1 MIWFFSDWVDSIIVN
16 LYFVPSISVMFRQVV
31 YSFLFRFIF
40 VLKPLLKKKKRIN
53 NHRKVLFFSSSTSV
67 ALYSLSL
74 LPVSLFLSFI
84 WFTDSPS
91 LSL

>member
-40 VLKPLLKKKKRIN
+40 VLKPLLKKKKN
-53 NHRKVLFFSSSTSV
+53 K
-67 ALYSLSL
+67 
-74 LPVSLFLSFI
+74 
-84 WFTDSPS
+84 
-91 LSL
+91 